1 MNNAERAIAVAYVS
15 DHHPQ
20 PSQVVDLVE
29 LLVATHHL
37 VVDGVEMLDPAV
49 HLGLYPGLAQVAQQL
64 RRRPVDKRLPVT
76 ASRRDQAL
84 YLLVAPR
91 VEGCEGEVL
100 EFPLYRVDPQTVGEG
115 SIDLQ
120 GLGR

>member
-29 LLVATHHL
+29 LLVAAHHL
-37 VVDGVEMLDPAV
+37 VVDGVEVLDPAV
-49 HLGLYPGLAQVAQQL
+49 HLGLYARLAQVAQEL
-64 RRRPVDKRLPVT
+64 RGRPVDERLPVAT
-76 ASRRDQAL
+76 PGGNEAL

-91 VEGCEGEVL
+91 VEGGEREVL
-100 EFPLYRVDPQTVGEG
+100 QLPLYGVDAQP
-115 SIDLQ
+115 
-120 GLGR
+120 